1 MRFHV
6 LTLFPEMIINGLNTS
21 ITGRAIK
28 NEKIELQAVDIRDFS
43 EDKHKK
49 ADDYIYGGGAGL
61 LMQPEPVYRAFES
74 VRAGIKNKTGKL
86 RCIYVTPQGRVFDQD
101 MAREFSKEEDLVFL
115 CGHYEGID
123 ERVLEEI
130 VTDYVS
136 IGDYVLTGGELP
148 AMVMIDCIS
157 RLVPGVLHNEN
168 SAVEESFHGM
178 LLEHPQYTRPEIWHG
193 KAVPVELL
201 SGNPKIIRPYQRQAQ
216 IERTKRRRPDLFEK
230 YCRLEEARDRLIKAD
245 KHLYIDM
252 TEHIKRGSCE
262 LVYMDEDQI
271 LLQDKNCSVTYHAA
285 LSAGGPARAIADLS
299 EYLKKADK
307 ILFHQREEAMK
318 YEKLL
323 KLTLQGEFYQSIY
336 TRKEKLPISGLYR
349 LDGLPEERGPAKGM
363 YIRQLTEGDLEKVF
377 KKFSLYDETYVRAV
391 QGTGQLYGAYVRDEG
406 CEMDELVAMAGKHLD
421 GSCGML
427 EILKKDGFR
436 HAVAAKALFT
446 YMVNTDLEA
455 GRIPYGQYEA
465 ENGIAK
471 RLHDHFKLV
480 YSKKPVYWARRGD

>member
-43 EDKHKK
+43 EDKHRKT
-49 ADDYIYGGGAGL
+49 DDYIYGGGAGL
-61 LMQPEPVYRAFES
+61 LMQPEPVYKAFES
-74 VRAGIKNKTGKL
+74 VKAGIKDKTEKPP

-101 MAREFSKEEDLVFL
+101 MARELSKEEDLVFL

-193 KAVPVELL
+193 KAVPEELL

-216 IERTKRRRPDLFEK
+216 IERTRERRPDLFEK
-230 YCRLEEARDRLIKAD
+230 YRRLQEALNRLTKAD

-252 TEHIKRGSCE
+252 TEHIKRGTCE
-262 LVYMDEDQI
+262 LIYMDEDQI
-271 LLQDKNCSVTYHAA
+271 LLCDKNCSAAYHAA
-285 LSAGGPARAIADLS
+285 LSPEGKAIADLS
-299 EYLKKADK
+299 EYLKKADL
-307 ILFHQREEAMK
+307 ILFHQKEEALK
-318 YEKLL
+318 YEKLI
-323 KLTLQGEFYQSIY
+323 KLTLQGGFYQSIY

-349 LDGLPEERGPAKGM
+349 LDGLPIENGPAKGL
-363 YIRQLTEGDLEKVF
+363 YIRPIAEEDLEIAF
-377 KKFSLYDETYVRAV
+377 KKFSLYDESYVRTV
-391 QGTGQLYGAYVRDEG
+391 QASGRLYGAYLRDEG
-406 CEMDELVAMAGKHLD
+406 NGTEELLAVSGKHLD

-427 EILKKDGFR
+427 EIVKKDDFR

-446 YMVNTDLEA
+446 YMVNTDLDA
-455 GRIPYGQYEA
+455 GFIPYGQYEA
-465 ENGIAK
+465 GNEIAK
-471 RLHDHFKLV
+471 NLHDHFNPV
-480 YSKKPVYWARRGD
+480 YSKETVYWAKRCE